1 MRNEARKE
9 IDIQEYV
16 PINGIDQFLYHLGTR
31 YENPVC
37 CIYMVALA
45 QQNP

>member
-1 MRNEARKE
+1 MRNESRKE

-31 YENPVC
+31 YENPVLL
-37 CIYMVALA
+37 YLQVVLA
-45 QQNP
+45 QQNL